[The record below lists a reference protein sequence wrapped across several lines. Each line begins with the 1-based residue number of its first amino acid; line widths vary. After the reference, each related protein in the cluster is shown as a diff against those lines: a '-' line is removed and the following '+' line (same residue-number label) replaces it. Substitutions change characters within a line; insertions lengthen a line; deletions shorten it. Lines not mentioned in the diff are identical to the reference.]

1 MSQAKILPAQIVE
14 AIVNIGNK
22 ERTER
27 MKIAETL
34 GTQIKEYANE
44 VAVTAIILSDNY
56 MKPLY
61 KASGEGYMFCIDE
74 LQSWAKEF
82 VDKFAHVEEWEEFI
96 YSDKNP
102 YPKAMCWDDVVIMF
116 GEEKFNEFKK

>member
-1 MSQAKILPAQIVE
+1 MSQAKILPEQIV
-14 AIVNIGNK
+14 ANVFAPHDGKVVKHN
-22 ERTER
+22 
-27 MKIAETL
+27 METVEKL
-34 GTQIKEYANE
+34 IRDYANE

-56 MKPLY
+56 MKALY

-116 GEEKFNEFKK
+116 GEEKYQHFIK